1 MNFVED
7 YLEELKETLNRL
19 PFSKI
24 RKIKDILLSAYQK
37 NKRVFIMGNGGS
49 AATASHF
56 GCDLAKGTTMGKG
69 DLTPRFRVT
78 TLTDNIP
85 LLTAWSNDA
94 YYSSVFLEQLR
105 NILEPGDVVIA
116 ISASGNSENVVKA
129 TEYANANL
137 AITVGLTGFEGGK
150 LKKIAQECL
159 IVPSQSM
166 ERIED
171 VHLILEHLICSWL
184 RNEIQPKNKR

>member
-78 TLTDNIP
+78 TLTDNVP

-94 YYSSVFLEQLR
+94 DYSSVFLEQLR
-105 NILEPGDVVIA
+105 NILQSGDVVIA
-116 ISASGNSENVVKA
+116 ISASGNSENVVRA

-137 AITVGLTGFEGGK
+137 AITVALTGFEGGK

>member
-1 MNFVED
+1 MSFIED

-24 RKIKDILLSAYQK
+24 RKIKDILLNAYK
-37 NKRVFIMGNGGS
+37 KDKRVFIMGNGGS

-56 GCDLAKGTTMGKG
+56 ACDLAKGTTMGKG
-69 DLTPRFRVT
+69 DLTPRFRVRA
-78 TLTDNIP
+78 LTDNIP

-94 YYSSVFLEQLR
+94 NYSSVFLEQLR

-116 ISASGNSENVVKA
+116 ISASGNSENVIKA

-150 LKKIAQECL
+150 LKEIAQECL
-159 IVPSQSM
+159 IVPSHSM
-166 ERIED
+166 ERTED

>member
-1 MNFVED
+1 
-7 YLEELKETLNRL
+7 
-19 PFSKI
+19 
-24 RKIKDILLSAYQK
+24 
-37 NKRVFIMGNGGS
+37 MGNGGS

-56 GCDLAKGTTMGKG
+56 ACDLAKGTTMGKG

-78 TLTDNIP
+78 TLTDNVP

-94 YYSSVFLEQLR
+94 DYSSVFLEQLR

-116 ISASGNSENVVKA
+116 ISASGNSENVVRA

-137 AITVGLTGFEGGK
+137 AITVVLTGFEGGK

-159 IVPSQSM
+159 IVPSHSM

-184 RNEIQPKNKR
+184 RNEIQPKTKR

>member
-37 NKRVFIMGNGGS
+37 NKRVFMMGNGGS

-78 TLTDNIP
+78 TLTDNVP

-94 YYSSVFLEQLR
+94 DYSSVFLEQLR
-105 NILEPGDVVIA
+105 NILQSGDVVIA
-116 ISASGNSENVVKA
+116 ISASGNSENVVRA

-137 AITVGLTGFEGGK
+137 AITVALTGFEGGK